1 MKQSAIVQAIWG
13 RHVAELRYDDEDA
26 LRIVFPHALYRTPLG
41 AVELDA
47 YQVLGPSKSGHL
59 PGWRV
64 FELDRIAEFTARED
78 HFDPPA
84 DYNPDSDRYRVG
96 VIARVTVS

>member
-13 RHVAELRYDDEDA
+13 RHVAELRYDDEDTA
-26 LRIVFPHALYRTPLG
+26 RIVFPHALYRTPLG

-47 YQVLGPSKSGHL
+47 YQVLGPSKSGRL

-64 FELDRIAEFTARED
+64 FELDRITEFTARDD
-78 HFDPPA
+78 HFDPPS
-84 DYNPDSDRYRVG
+84 DYNPESDRYRTG

>member
-13 RHVAELRYDDEDA
+13 RHVAELRYDDEKA
-26 LRIVFPHALYRTPLG
+26 MRIVFPHALYRTAVG

-59 PGWRV
+59 PGWRI
-64 FELDRIAEFTARED
+64 FQLDSIAEFTARED
-78 HFDPPA
+78 TFDPLS
-84 DYNPDSDRYRVG
+84 DYDPDSDRYRG
-96 VIARVTVS
+96 GIIARVTV